1 MDEMSDADLVGL
13 ARSGDPDGFRVLV
26 GRYRAMAMSV
36 ALHLSGDRE
45 AAEDLVQEA
54 TLAAFVS
61 LGRLRDPARFRSWF
75 YGTVV
80 NVTRAWRRRQAGR
93 PVGLD
98 DWETVRLIA
107 APDDEAAQR
116 ELRWIVTGALRCLP
130 EASRFVLVLFYYDG
144 LTVREIAVRLGVTA
158 AAVKSRLHKG
168 RSQLGRLLA
177 AEYPEL
183 TRPIGRGEGTHA
195 MPELHITKV
204 VTFPARVLAV
214 LADEPGRRVLPAW
227 LSPLEGLPLAG
238 PPGAEPAP
246 PASARLPSPELAAK
260 VLTAAGGA
268 IRAVRV
274 GELED
279 GLLFGT
285 LVVSGPAG
293 DREVAAGLGDA
304 LGLVRLQ
311 ECPILASEDIMARH
325 GVTVPAG
332 EQAEDLLTRQ
342 AGLPAQ
348 ARSDGSGR
356 SAAPRNL
363 RFTEGLEHWSLRGSF
378 LRDASGGH
386 WQDYACG
393 TGPGPAVATAS
404 GYLKAQVPGPAG
416 FADLRQGILADAYRG
431 RRVRLSADLKTAD
444 ATDKAGLY
452 LRIIDPARSRPPEI
466 REQLSLHGTTGWTRE
481 HVEADV
487 PADSV
492 YLLFGITLT
501 GPGQIWAANIRVEPA

>member
-1 MDEMSDADLVGL
+1 MSDADLVAL
-13 ARSGDPDGFRVLV
+13 ARSGDADGFRVLV
-26 GRYRAMAMSV
+26 SRYRAMAMSV

-93 PVGLD
+93 PVPLA
-98 DWETVRLIA
+98 DWDAAWLIA
-107 APDDEAAQR
+107 APADEAAQR

-130 EASRFVLVLFYYDG
+130 EASRTVLVHFYYDG

-183 TRPIGRGEGTHA
+183 TRTAGRGERTYA
-195 MPELHITKV
+195 MTELHITSV

-214 LADEPGRRVLPAW
+214 LADEPGRRVVPAW

-246 PASARLPSPELAAK
+246 PGSARLPAPELAAK

-268 IRAVRV
+268 MRAVRI

-285 LVVSGPAG
+285 LIISGPAG
-293 DREVAAGLGDA
+293 DGEVAAGLGDA
-304 LGLVRLQ
+304 LGMARLQ
-311 ECPILASEDIMARH
+311 DCPILADEDILARH
-325 GVTVPAG
+325 GGHRA
-332 EQAEDLLTRQ
+332 
-342 AGLPAQ
+342 
-348 ARSDGSGR
+348 AR
-356 SAAPRNL
+356 
-363 RFTEGLEHWSLRGSF
+363 
-378 LRDASGGH
+378 
-386 WQDYACG
+386 
-393 TGPGPAVATAS
+393 
-404 GYLKAQVPGPAG
+404 
-416 FADLRQGILADAYRG
+416 
-431 RRVRLSADLKTAD
+431 
-444 ATDKAGLY
+444 
-452 LRIIDPARSRPPEI
+452 
-466 REQLSLHGTTGWTRE
+466 
-481 HVEADV
+481 
-487 PADSV
+487 
-492 YLLFGITLT
+492 
-501 GPGQIWAANIRVEPA
+501 

>member
-1 MDEMSDADLVGL
+1 MDEMSDADLVEL
-13 ARSGDPDGFRVLV
+13 ARSGDADGFRVLV
-26 GRYRAMAMSV
+26 SRYRAMAMSV

-54 TLAAFVS
+54 ALAAFVS
-61 LGRLRDPARFRSWF
+61 LGRLRDPDRFRSWF

-93 PVGLD
+93 PVLLD
-98 DWETVRLIA
+98 DWDTVRLLA
-107 APDDEAAQR
+107 APADEAAQR

-130 EASRFVLVLFYYDG
+130 EASRTVLVLFYYDG
-144 LTVREIAVRLGVTA
+144 LPVREIAARLGVTA

-183 TRPIGRGEGTHA
+183 TRPAGRGERTHA

-214 LADEPGRRVLPAW
+214 LADERGRRVLPAW

-238 PPGAEPAP
+238 PAGAEPAP
-246 PASARLPSPELAAK
+246 PGSARLPSPELAAN

-268 IRAVRV
+268 VRVARV
-274 GELED
+274 GELEG

-285 LVVSGPAG
+285 LVISGPAG
-293 DREVAAGLGDA
+293 DSEVAAGLGDA
-304 LGLVRLQ
+304 LGLARLQ
-311 ECPILASEDIMARH
+311 GCPILASEDIMARH

-332 EQAEDLLTRQ
+332 EQAEDLLIRR

-348 ARSDGSGR
+348 ARNDGSGR
-356 SAAPRNL
+356 SAAPQNL
-363 RFTEGLEHWSLRGSF
+363 RFTKGLEHWSLRGSF
-378 LRDASGGH
+378 LHDASGVR

-393 TGPGPAVATAS
+393 TGPGPDAATAS
-404 GYLKAQVPGPAG
+404 GYLKAQAPGPAG

-431 RRVRLSADLKTAD
+431 RRVRLSADLKTAE
-444 ATDKAGLY
+444 ATKKAGLY
-452 LRIIDPARSRPPEI
+452 LRVIDPARSKPPET
-466 REQLSLHGTTGWTRE
+466 REQFSLHGTTGWTRQ
-481 HVEADV
+481 HIEADV

-501 GPGQIWAANIRVEPA
+501 GPGQIWATNIQVEPA

>member
-1 MDEMSDADLVGL
+1 VEEMSDADLVAL
-13 ARSGDPDGFRVLV
+13 ARSGDADGFRVLV
-26 GRYRAMAMSV
+26 SRYRAMAMSV

-80 NVTRAWRRRQAGR
+80 NVTRAWRRRQVGR
-93 PVGLD
+93 PLTLD
-98 DWETVRLIA
+98 DWDTVRLIA
-107 APDDEAAQR
+107 HPVDEAAQL

-130 EASRFVLVLFYYDG
+130 EATRTVLALFYYDG
-144 LTVREIAVRLGVTA
+144 LTVREIAARLGITT

-168 RSQLGRLLA
+168 RSQLGRLLI

-183 TRPIGRGEGTHA
+183 TCPAGRGERTCA

-227 LSPLEGLPLAG
+227 LSPLEGLPLVG
-238 PPGAEPAP
+238 PAGAEPAP
-246 PASARLPSPELAAK
+246 PGSPRLLSPELAAK
-260 VLTAAGGA
+260 VLTAAGGGL
-268 IRAVRV
+268 RAVRV

-285 LVVSGPAG
+285 LIVSGPAG
-293 DREVAAGLGDA
+293 DSEVTTGLGDA
-304 LGLVRLQ
+304 LGLARLQ
-311 ECPILASEDIMARH
+311 ECPILVSEDIMARH
-325 GVTVPAG
+325 GVTVPTG
-332 EQAEDLLTRQ
+332 EQAEDLLIRR
-342 AGLPAQ
+342 AGLSAQ

-356 SAAPRNL
+356 GTVPQNL
-363 RFTEGLEHWSLRGSF
+363 RFTDGLEHWSLRGSF
-378 LRDASGGH
+378 LKDASGGH

-393 TGPGPAVATAS
+393 TGQGPDAATAS
-404 GYLKAQVPGPAG
+404 GYLKAQVPGPTG
-416 FADLRQGILADAYRG
+416 FADLRQGILADAFRG
-431 RRVRLSADLKTAD
+431 RRVRVSADLKTAD
-444 ATDKAGLY
+444 AAEKAGLY
-452 LRIIDPARSRPPEI
+452 LRVIDPARSRPPEI
-466 REQLSLHGTTGWTRE
+466 REQFSLHGTTDWARQ
-481 HVEADV
+481 HIEADV

-492 YLLFGITLT
+492 YVLFGITLT
-501 GPGQIWAANIRVEPA
+501 GPGQIWATNIQVEPA